1 MDKLRTK
8 EKLNKVFGDKYF
20 ETSVRL
26 ISSDEQ
32 GEKIEFSFYINKIID
47 MISLGEWTPTCVV
60 SVNIVG
66 ASNRFKL
73 VYDIVGDDFLTKNYI
88 TQVDLQKSIFEM
100 VEPFFG
106 GNVLVR
112 IPDEPNSITVDI

>member
-8 EKLNKVFGDKYF
+8 EKLNKVFGDKFF

-32 GEKIEFSFYINKIID
+32 GEKIEFSFYIDKIID

-73 VYDIVGDDFLTKNYI
+73 VYDIVGDIFLQKNYI

-100 VEPFFG
+100 IEPFFD

>member
-8 EKLNKVFGDKYF
+8 EKLNKVFGDKFF

-32 GEKIEFSFYINKIID
+32 GEKIEFSFYIDKIID

-73 VYDIVGDDFLTKNYI
+73 VYDIVGDSFLQKNYI

-100 VEPFFG
+100 IEPFFD
-106 GNVLVR
+106 GNVLVK

>member
-8 EKLNKVFGDKYF
+8 EKLNKVFGDKFF

-60 SVNIVG
+60 SVNIIG
-66 ASNRFKL
+66 ASDRFKL
-73 VYDIVGDDFLTKNYI
+73 VYNIVGNDFLKKNYI
-88 TQVDLQKSIFEM
+88 TKVDLEHSIEEM
-100 VEPFFG
+100 IEPFFD
-106 GNVLVR
+106 GNFLVK
-112 IPDEPNSITVDI
+112 IPDESNSITVDI